1 VLEKERSER
10 EQALEKSMEEL
21 KTDKS
26 TLQEFLTIK
35 DQNIKEKDEKLKMLN
50 KRLTESKTLI
60 ASQKFKYE
68 KQLAHLKNQASLVNS
83 LNEVRNG
90 SSDENFLVG
99 ANINNQSI

>member
-68 KQLAHLKNQASLVNS
+68 KQLAHLKN
-83 LNEVRNG
+83 
-90 SSDENFLVG
+90 
-99 ANINNQSI
+99 

>member
-1 VLEKERSER
+1 
-10 EQALEKSMEEL
+10 
-21 KTDKS
+21 
-26 TLQEFLTIK
+26 
-35 DQNIKEKDEKLKMLN
+35 MLN

>member
-1 VLEKERSER
+1 MLEKERSER